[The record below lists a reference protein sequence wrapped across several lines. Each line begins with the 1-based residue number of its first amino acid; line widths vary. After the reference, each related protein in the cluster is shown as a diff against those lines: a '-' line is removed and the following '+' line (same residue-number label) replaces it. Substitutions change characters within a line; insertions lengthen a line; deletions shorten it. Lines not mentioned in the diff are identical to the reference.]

1 MVGLLALFCGYFYF
15 LDTDYIHGRKF
26 HPLPFFRSPLLD
38 IILGL
43 LMIKQFEVSSLLVRS
58 PIKITI
64 IIIIKQVLLLN
75 CFSL

>member
-1 MVGLLALFCGYFYF
+1 MVGLLALFCGYF

-43 LMIKQFEVSSLLVRS
+43 LIIKQFEVSSVLVRS
-58 PIKITI
+58 PIKTTI

-75 CFSL
+75 YFSL